1 MSKKKIIIT
10 ISVVLGLLLI
20 ALLGYYFILQGTEG
34 ETPGGIV
41 SIFKNFFPFGGGE
54 PTPYATPQEPINQG
68 GGVTQEDYL
77 QKLRK
82 LSSEPVAGAGVV
94 DVSAGTAVNYIEKA
108 TGHIYEVELF
118 SASKVRISNTT
129 FPLVYDAIWGNKN
142 NSLIARYLK
151 DDNFTVDTY
160 SLSING
166 LSTTSEN
173 TVSGSLFPSDITD
186 ISAINGGL
194 FFLQKKSDSSSG
206 FISGFDGKGA
216 KQIWSSPVKE
226 FLSQYVNSNTVAL
239 TTKPER
245 NIPGFLYFVNTS
257 TAAITRVLGDI
268 PGLSTL
274 VSPNAGKILL
284 ISSANQTS
292 MYLYDNSAKTFTQ
305 TLPTTFPEKCLW
317 SKKDSNTLYCAVP
330 QSSLNSES
338 LISWYKGMVSY
349 SDDIWKYDLANNTAD
364 VIASL
369 QSLSS
374 ETVDVIKP
382 LLSEGE
388 QYLVFINKI
397 DGSLWSLDLTK

>member
-226 FLSQYVNSNTVAL
+226 FLSFW
-239 TTKPER
+239 R
-245 NIPGFLYFVNTS
+245 
-257 TAAITRVLGDI
+257 R
-268 PGLSTL
+268 
-274 VSPNAGKILL
+274 
-284 ISSANQTS
+284 
-292 MYLYDNSAKTFTQ
+292 
-305 TLPTTFPEKCLW
+305 
-317 SKKDSNTLYCAVP
+317 
-330 QSSLNSES
+330 
-338 LISWYKGMVSY
+338 
-349 SDDIWKYDLANNTAD
+349 
-364 VIASL
+364 
-369 QSLSS
+369 
-374 ETVDVIKP
+374 
-382 LLSEGE
+382 
-388 QYLVFINKI
+388 
-397 DGSLWSLDLTK
+397 